1 MARVAFVA
9 HCVLN
14 QNSRVA
20 GGAYCPGIYSPFV
33 EELRDSGWRLVQLP
47 CPELA
52 FAGLNRFWAVREQYD
67 TTAFRRHCRRIV
79 GAVAGAIAAHLER
92 GDEVVLVGVDG
103 SPTMGV
109 HVTSSDRGRGGR
121 PDWPDGDA
129 DRAAGP
135 GILIEELLAELAAR
149 GIRRPRATGVQHPD
163 PPDAVAED
171 QRAALG
177 AFLNA

>member
-1 MARVAFVA
+1 VA

-20 GGAYCPGIYSPFV
+20 GGAYCPGVYSPFV
-33 EELRDSGWRLVQLP
+33 EELRGRGWQLVQLP

-67 TTAFRRHCRRIV
+67 TVAFRRHCRRIV
-79 GAVAGAIAAHLER
+79 DGVAGAVAAHLAR

-109 HVTSSDRGRGGR
+109 HVTSSDAARGGR
-121 PDWPDGDA
+121 PQWPEGTPELGD
-129 DRAAGP
+129 GP
-135 GILIEELLAELAAR
+135 GILIEELIAELMAR
-149 GIRRPRATGVQHPD
+149 GIAQPRAFGVTHQLPGHAPE
-163 PPDAVAED
+163 VE
-171 QRAALG
+171 RAQLG
-177 AFLNA
+177 TFLGES